1 MSPAASLVQQK
12 IRLFVKKFGKGFHS
26 KKAYTKLEHGDIQ
39 VAPKGYVFL
48 YVGEERK
55 RYTVSLKCL
64 SCPAFEEAMVESQPD
79 VFDVKIEGPIELLS
93 CTTED
98 FHKLMSKIKEGH

>member
-12 IRLFVKKFGKGFHS
+12 IRMFVKKLGKA
-26 KKAYTKLEHGDIQ
+26 K
-39 VAPKGYVFL
+39 
-48 YVGEERK
+48 RK

-64 SCPAFEEAMVESQPD
+64 SCPAFEEGMVESQPD
-79 VFDVKIEGPIELLS
+79 VFHVKIEGPIELLS

-98 FHKLMSKIKEGH
+98 FHKLMSKIKKEGH

>member
-12 IRLFVKKFGKGFHS
+12 IRMFVKKLGKAKVSIPRKHTQ
-26 KKAYTKLEHGDIQ
+26 K
-39 VAPKGYVFL
+39 
-48 YVGEERK
+48 RK

-64 SCPAFEEAMVESQPD
+64 SCPAFEEGMVESQPD

-98 FHKLMSKIKEGH
+98 FHKLMSKIKKEGH